1 MTLLVNHITLK
12 KHAGNSINIHD
23 GTGYNGI
30 YRIKSTL

>member
-1 MTLLVNHITLK
+1 MTLLVNNIRLK
-12 KHAGNSINIHD
+12 KQGGNPINTHD